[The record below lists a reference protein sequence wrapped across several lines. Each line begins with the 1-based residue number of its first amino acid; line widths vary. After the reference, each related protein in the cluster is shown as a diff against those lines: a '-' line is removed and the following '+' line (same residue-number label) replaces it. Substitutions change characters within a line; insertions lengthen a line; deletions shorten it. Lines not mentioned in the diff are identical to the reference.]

1 MSDGTLRITAE
12 MTRERLAEIIEEMD
26 PAAGPWTPA
35 SEPPEKPGPFL
46 VMATNSWGE
55 TWAWTALWESQR
67 WRADDEDHT
76 PLLKVTHYA
85 IIKPPKP

>member
-1 MSDGTLRITAE
+1 MSTETTNTNNGPASIDYVAFAT
-12 MTRERLAEIIEEMD
+12 
-26 PAAGPWTPA
+26 PAAGPWIDA
-35 SEPPEKPGPFL
+35 SEVPKDSGPFL